1 MVKVDK
7 YVRQLLFEHDCVII
21 PDFGGLLTHNVGV
34 YYDKVNG
41 SFVPSSKRL
50 AFNEI
55 LRIDDG
61 LLTHQISRQENIQ
74 RDQAIIAVRQYV
86 EGLRAGLAA
95 NHSISID
102 RIGNFSSNKEGKLVF
117 EPDSAQNF
125 DAGWYGFE
133 RIQIQM
139 LPTQTEQNPETT
151 TTEVGEITLPARK
164 VVGLHSKS
172 SRNRS
177 RLGWVAAAVF
187 AGTIVALSMSYR
199 PMGKTMLS
207 TLNPLASLENFFIST
222 PDDDTKPVLPY
233 AYAEAVPVPVTVWN
247 SPASPQIITVS
258 ATTPE
263 PAVPEVP
270 VIVEAPEVKPVVA
283 PQRPYQLIAGSFTS
297 MKHVN
302 ILIARLAQKGYDNPS
317 VVNKKHGKWIMV
329 SAGSYESER
338 AAYNDKKELDHDI
351 GVESWVLKK

>member
-34 YYDKVNG
+34 YYDRANG
-41 SFVPSSKRL
+41 SFVPASKRL

-61 LLTHQISRQENIQ
+61 LLAHQISRQENMP
-74 RDQAIIAVRQYV
+74 RDQAILAVRQYV
-86 EGLRAGLAA
+86 EELRAGLAA
-95 NHSISID
+95 DNSINID
-102 RIGNFSSNKEGKLVF
+102 RIGSFSSNKEGKLVF

-133 RIQIQM
+133 RIKIQM
-139 LPTQTEQNPETT
+139 LPTQAEKVSETT
-151 TTEVGEITLPARK
+151 ISVVDEITLPARK

-187 AGTIVALSMSYR
+187 AGTVVALSMSYR

-207 TLNPLASLENFFIST
+207 SLNPLASLENFFIST
-222 PDDDTKPVLPY
+222 PDDDNKPVQPI
-233 AYAEAVPVPVTVWN
+233 AHAEAVPIPVSVY
-247 SPASPQIITVS
+247 SPTSPDITTVS
-258 ATTPE
+258 ATTTE
-263 PAVPEVP
+263 PAAPEAPVVKEVP
-270 VIVEAPEVKPVVA
+270 DVKPTVVT
-283 PQRPYQLIAGSFTS
+283 QRPYQLIAGSFTS

-302 ILIARLAQKGYDNPS
+302 ILIARLSEKGYDNPS
-317 VVNKKHGKWIMV
+317 VVSKKRGKWIMV